1 MIGRIKLYEMG
12 CLASLLMQFFD
23 NNANIIDGN
32 IKISYR
38 MHQSSDCK
46 YKMIS
51 GKSRPHG
58 HDINI
63 NYLKKGKNA
72 NEKYLAEETE
82 QKYGDLEQTAFCGL
96 CPRNKDPL

>member
-32 IKISYR
+32 IKTSYR

-51 GKSRPHG
+51 GKAAFALFAKSWR
-58 HDINI
+58 
-63 NYLKKGKNA
+63 
-72 NEKYLAEETE
+72 E
-82 QKYGDLEQTAFCGL
+82 QKNWEE
-96 CPRNKDPL
+96 K

>member
-12 CLASLLMQFFD
+12 CFASLLMQFFD

-32 IKISYR
+32 IKTSYR

-51 GKSRPHG
+51 KKADHTVMISILIILRKEKMQMK
-58 HDINI
+58 NI
-63 NYLKKGKNA
+63 
-72 NEKYLAEETE
+72 
-82 QKYGDLEQTAFCGL
+82 
-96 CPRNKDPL
+96 